1 MALDMG
7 PIGGLLE
14 PLGDISFQEAYEIYA
29 EQVKCGAEKGVDLIV
44 IETISDLYEMKA
56 AILAAKENSDLPIM
70 ATMTFD
76 SNHRTFAGCSI
87 PSMAITLKGLG
98 ADAIGINCSLAPNQL
113 LPLVQELLE
122 YTDLPVIVKA
132 NAGLP
137 DAKGKFKENIEEFV
151 SAYEKFIEMG
161 VSIIGGCCGTTP
173 EYIKKLAAFCD
184 KKPKERKTPRLRSA
198 VCTPS
203 KYVEIDG
210 IK

>member
-1 MALDMG
+1 MFHSVHG
-7 PIGGLLE
+7 HNFE
-14 PLGDISFQEAYEIYA
+14 
-29 EQVKCGAEKGVDLIV
+29 
-44 IETISDLYEMKA
+44 
-56 AILAAKENSDLPIM
+56 
-70 ATMTFD
+70 
-76 SNHRTFAGCSI
+76 R
-87 PSMAITLKGLG
+87 LG
-98 ADAIGINCSLAPNQL
+98 ADAIGISSARPQSAFASCARAF
-113 LPLVQELLE
+113 E

-210 IK
+210 IKIIGERLNPTGKPQLKEALINKNFDYLALQAAEQVAAGADILDVNCGLPQIDEAEVMSKAVAFLQSVTDTLYK